1 MPSCKDLYVSV
12 FNIIQLHLPLVSTM
26 DTPLRLQDN
35 ENVEAHGTESPGI
48 RDHSSLMDSQ
58 LAVGL
63 FHTTKPAV
71 PSKRLLESLYN
82 ISVDDKESDQC
93 RLAQKPVKD
102 CVVLSLED
110 VWLPAAVYQVQK
122 SLKAV
127 QAKVQRDGTD
137 QQVDSVKEA
146 RVHLLN
152 QLKSSLKVL
161 QSQRQARQEQ
171 HRIWQQQEKER
182 QREERK
188 QDYLRQQEAQRKN
201 HPYNQELWREV
212 AALMTEMQKLDKEEQ
227 LWDEALERLPTHL
240 ASCCQ
245 AQQED
250 SSSDMQVEYNEMTP
264 MTQELGTTMQMLDDL
279 QLWTARVRASV
290 AQIQPAMDHADALR
304 KELYQQH
311 QNTRFNGYPGVQQPK
326 DLLRLLSQDTDV

>member
-1 MPSCKDLYVSV
+1 M
-12 FNIIQLHLPLVSTM
+12 
-26 DTPLRLQDN
+26 
-35 ENVEAHGTESPGI
+35 
-48 RDHSSLMDSQ
+48 
-58 LAVGL
+58 
-63 FHTTKPAV
+63 
-71 PSKRLLESLYN
+71 
-82 ISVDDKESDQC
+82 DDKESNQS
-93 RLAQKPVKD
+93 RLSEQPVRD

-122 SLKAV
+122 NLKAV

-137 QQVDSVKEA
+137 QQVETVKEA

-161 QSQRQARQEQ
+161 QSQRQTRQEQ
-171 HRIWQQQEKER
+171 YSLWQQQEKER

-188 QDYLRQQEAQRKN
+188 QEYLRQQEAQRKN

-212 AALMTEMQKLDKEEQ
+212 AALMTEMQKLDKEEK

-240 ASCCQ
+240 ASCQ
-245 AQQED
+245 GQEQQED
-250 SSSDMQVEYNEMTP
+250 SSSAMQVDYSETTP

-279 QLWTARVRASV
+279 QLWTTRVRASV
-290 AQIQPAMDHADALR
+290 AQIQPAMDQAETLR

-311 QNTRFNGYPGVQQPK
+311 QNTRFKGYPGVQQPK
-326 DLLRLLSQDTDV
+326 DLLRLLSQDTEV